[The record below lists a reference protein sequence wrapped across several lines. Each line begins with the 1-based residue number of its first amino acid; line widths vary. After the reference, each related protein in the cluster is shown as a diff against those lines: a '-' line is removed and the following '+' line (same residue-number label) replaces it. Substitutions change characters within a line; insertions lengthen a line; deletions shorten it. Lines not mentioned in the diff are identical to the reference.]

1 MTDNGDIFSSA
12 GYVRSRKAYIVQC
25 AFDYFV
31 AILVSDA
38 FLAKLLKDMG
48 ISDSAVGI
56 ISSLISVSFLFQ
68 LLSVPFVDRIKRL
81 RRTVIGFDTASQ
93 MLFMLLFLVPFTPF
107 GVKTKTAVV
116 TVIMLLAYFCLYMIS
131 ALAYRWGNSFVEP
144 MKRGSYSAG
153 KEMFS
158 LISGVVF
165 TLAVGFVIDRFE
177 AAGQLHTAFIFISCS
192 IFVLSVC
199 NFTAFM
205 RFEDRR
211 DLTGGEKHSAKDIL
225 KNTLGNRRFVNEI
238 ILLSL
243 FDIARYFT
251 VGFMG
256 TYKTVELG
264 FTVGAI
270 QVINTAACLI
280 RFGISKPLGKYAD
293 RTSFAKGY
301 FLALCL
307 AAAGFF
313 VNIFSTPSSKW
324 CMIAFTLLYNMSH
337 AGTSENSFGMT
348 YSFVDAP
355 YITHALAI
363 CNSIRGAAGF
373 AASLP
378 AGKLLAKIQK
388 NGNVFLGRKMYG
400 QQALSAITFVLL
412 VVAAAFDK
420 LVVEKQKAEKK

>member
-1 MTDNGDIFSSA
+1 MTSTEDVFSTA
-12 GYVRSRKAYIVQC
+12 PYIRSRRAYRVQC

-31 AILVSDA
+31 SILVSDA

-68 LLSVPFVDRIKRL
+68 LLSVPFVDRIKKL

-93 MLFMLLFLVPFTPF
+93 FLFMLLFLVPFTPF
-107 GVKTKTAVV
+107 GVKAKTAIV
-116 TVIMLLAYFCLYMIS
+116 TCIMLMAYFCLYMIS
-131 ALAYRWGNSFVEP
+131 SVAYRWGNSFVNP
-144 MKRGSYSAG
+144 SKRGSYSAG

-177 AAGQLHTAFIFISCS
+177 ASGKLHTAFIFISCC
-192 IFVLSVC
+192 IFALSLC

-205 RFEDRR
+205 RFEDRT
-211 DLTGGEKHSAKDIL
+211 DLTGCEKHSAREIL
-225 KNTLGNRRFVNEI
+225 KHTLGNRRFVNEI
-238 ILLSL
+238 VLVSL
-243 FDIARYFT
+243 YDIARYVT

-256 TYKTVELG
+256 TYKTVEMG
-264 FTVGAI
+264 FSVGAVQI
-270 QVINTAACLI
+270 INTAACLA
-280 RFGISKPLGKYAD
+280 RFAVSKPLGRYAD
-293 RTSFAKGY
+293 RKSFARGY
-301 FLALCL
+301 FLALCI

-313 VNIFSTPSSKW
+313 VNIFSSPSSKW
-324 CMIAFTLLYNMSH
+324 CVIAFAVLYSMSQ
-337 AGTSENSFGMT
+337 AGTSENSFNMT

-373 AASLP
+373 AVSIP
-378 AGKLLAKIQK
+378 AGRLLAYIQK
-388 NGNVFLGRKMYG
+388 NGNVFLGRRMYG
-400 QQALSAITFVLL
+400 QQALSAITFILL
-412 VVAAAFDK
+412 AIAAAFDK
-420 LVVEKQKAEKK
+420 LVVEKQRAEKK